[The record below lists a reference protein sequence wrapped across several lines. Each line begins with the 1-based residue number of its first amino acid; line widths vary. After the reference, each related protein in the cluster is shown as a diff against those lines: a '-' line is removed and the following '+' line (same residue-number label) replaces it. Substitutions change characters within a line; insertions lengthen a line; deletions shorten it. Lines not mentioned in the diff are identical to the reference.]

1 MPASPSIS
9 LSCAR
14 AHDLHKHAVLR
25 STAGSFQIGQ
35 GCCPRLQG
43 VSSVSVTEIGVSA
56 TPWASAQVSG
66 MAPIPPCRPQGCG
79 SRPWLGPA
87 GALWICL
94 PPLSCAVGS
103 VAIGD
108 RAALPTVT
116 AAPSRF
122 VLKSREA
129 SARPWASM
137 ASGCSAPGRPAVP
150 THCRSHSP
158 ALCCLTR
165 RFLNPSQGFLSHCP
179 PALPRSRRAGVG
191 AFLSGNCP
199 GC

>member
-1 MPASPSIS
+1 MPALPSIS

-87 GALWICL
+87 RCSVDLSASLELRCGQCGNWGQSCPSHGDGCSFSVCPEVSRGLCPALGQHGQRLLCSWQARG
-94 PPLSCAVGS
+94 PPRTVGHT
-103 VAIGD
+103 
-108 RAALPTVT
+108 ALPS
-116 AAPSRF
+116 AA
-122 VLKSREA
+122 
-129 SARPWASM
+129 
-137 ASGCSAPGRPAVP
+137 
-150 THCRSHSP
+150 SHGGS
-158 ALCCLTR
+158 
-165 RFLNPSQGFLSHCP
+165 
-179 PALPRSRRAGVG
+179 
-191 AFLSGNCP
+191 
-199 GC
+199 